1 MRHETLVKLDL
12 FFYLSGGAGGI
23 VRSNFAPSEVFLAT
37 ATATATA
44 TAAPTATATATALR
58 FDVQGGA
65 SFFERPGQGLGVAQ
79 ARVQGG

>member
-12 FFYLSGGAGGI
+12 FFYLSGGAGGT
-23 VRSNFAPSEVFLAT
+23 VRSNLVPSEVFL
-37 ATATATA
+37 ATATA

-58 FDVQGGA
+58 FDVRGGA
-65 SFFERPGQGLGVAQ
+65 SLFERPGQGLGAAQ

>member
-23 VRSNFAPSEVFLAT
+23 VRSNFFPSEVFLAPAPTT

-44 TAAPTATATATALR
+44 TAPATAAATATAPATAL
-58 FDVQGGA
+58 
-65 SFFERPGQGLGVAQ
+65 S
-79 ARVQGG
+79 